1 MKVHEQRNESTYLP
15 RSVTG
20 CRSQGLIRSTSPV
33 SHLKTPHIVN
43 ISIENILGPGLYLK
57 KWAVRGCIR
66 KIKPG
71 TEWLAMPA
79 QFCCTLSNKSVRH
92 IDVWWVQKGKLEDKK
107 MLFLTWFLTGS
118 TFAILEQYM
127 LQVLFI
133 KCWTLYHSMLNIKLG
148 HSTCWTLLNMLGS
161 IPVKKFTKTS
171 PVVY

>member
-66 KIKPG
+66 KYSFKQKCK
-71 TEWLAMPA
+71 THRRLM
-79 QFCCTLSNKSVRH
+79 SS
-92 IDVWWVQKGKLEDKK
+92 KGK
-107 MLFLTWFLTGS
+107 TWGQKNAFPDMVPDRFDFCNLRTIYVAG
-118 TFAILEQYM
+118 LVHQ
-127 LQVLFI
+127 
-133 KCWTLYHSMLNIKLG
+133 MLNTVSFNVEHKIRP
-148 HSTCWTLLNMLGS
+148 LNMLNSAEHVGLYS
-161 IPVKKFTKTS
+161 G
-171 PVVY
+171 